1 MGERLRKRVTST
13 LTVATCDTFN
23 GDKLMNEI
31 FVVEYQNAL
40 TWVNAYET
48 KSLRSA
54 TETCE
59 WYRNNGFAARI
70 KSRMV
75 NKWGQIIE
83 ENV

>member
-1 MGERLRKRVTST
+1 
-13 LTVATCDTFN
+13 
-23 GDKLMNEI
+23 
-31 FVVEYQNAL
+31 L

-70 KSRMV
+70 KSHMV

>member
-1 MGERLRKRVTST
+1 MT
-13 LTVATCDTFN
+13 
-23 GDKLMNEI
+23 EI
-31 FVVEYQNAL
+31 FVVEYQNASAL
-40 TWVNAYET
+40 TFGAVEWTNAYET

-70 KSRMV
+70 KSHMV